1 MFETGDWGGSDQKQD
16 HLIYG
21 LFGEIS
27 ANENEAAAAIKSKEK
42 SEESAENTRK
52 KRKHRGNTKRK
63 KTLGTDSLANSDSI
77 LSNIEADS
85 EAVGLGKTKNNKR
98 IKQGDNESNTKMGHQ
113 VMSEK
118 PPKAIKGESY
128 KKDEYELKSGN
139 SQSHKK
145 TRKKKKKSS
154 NEEEGLKAQTDENQA
169 KELTKD
175 DVLTRP
181 NSYYDTLPPVQ
192 PVKKASLGEK
202 MKSKL
207 ESSRF
212 RWINEQ
218 LYTTSG
224 DHALTMFSAE
234 PALFDVYHRG
244 FRTQVEHWPV
254 NPVNVIIQWLL
265 ERPVSLIVADF
276 GCGDALIAQTVPNKV
291 PLDSSSVD
299 VAIFC
304 LSLMGTDLQ
313 NYLLEAH
320 RVLKKGGILKV
331 AEVVSR
337 VDPEAFVDSL
347 SQLGFRLESRDES
360 NKMFILMDFTKV
372 KRKMPD
378 CAELLGLKLKP
389 CIYKKR

>member
-1 MFETGDWGGSDQKQD
+1 
-16 HLIYG
+16 
-21 LFGEIS
+21 
-27 ANENEAAAAIKSKEK
+27 
-42 SEESAENTRK
+42 
-52 KRKHRGNTKRK
+52 
-63 KTLGTDSLANSDSI
+63 
-77 LSNIEADS
+77 
-85 EAVGLGKTKNNKR
+85 
-98 IKQGDNESNTKMGHQ
+98 
-113 VMSEK
+113 
-118 PPKAIKGESY
+118 
-128 KKDEYELKSGN
+128 
-139 SQSHKK
+139 
-145 TRKKKKKSS
+145 
-154 NEEEGLKAQTDENQA
+154 
-169 KELTKD
+169 
-175 DVLTRP
+175 
-181 NSYYDTLPPVQ
+181 
-192 PVKKASLGEK
+192 SLGEK

-276 GCGDALIAQTVPNKV
+276 GCGDALIAQTVPNKVHSFDLVAKNDLVTACNMANV